1 MKRELKW
8 QLLLKMYWAK
18 ASFMHTFLF
27 QENKPRKFLLY
38 IWPILAIAK
47 SINWYQT
54 REQLD
59 LLIAI
64 GFTIASIFGFLGIR
78 KKQRAY
84 LSIDDKQ
91 IEWFYD
97 DMRHA
102 IKIHLEEIQWVKFE
116 NEGVS
121 IYQANS
127 FREFI
132 SLKNLKLEEQILV
145 KQLLN
150 HYAKGA

>member
-1 MKRELKW
+1 M
-8 QLLLKMYWAK
+8 Q
-18 ASFMHTFLF
+18 TFLF

-47 SINWYQT
+47 SIHWYQT
-54 REQLD
+54 REPLD
-59 LLIAI
+59 LWMAI
-64 GFTIASIFGFLGIR
+64 FFVIASIFGFLGMQ
-78 KKQRAY
+78 KKQKAY
-84 LSIDDKQ
+84 LSIDDNQ
-91 IEWFYD
+91 IEWVYD
-97 DMRHA
+97 DMHHP
-102 IKIHLEEIQWVKFE
+102 IKIHLDEIEWVKFE

-132 SLKNLKLEEQILV
+132 SLKNLKEEEQILV